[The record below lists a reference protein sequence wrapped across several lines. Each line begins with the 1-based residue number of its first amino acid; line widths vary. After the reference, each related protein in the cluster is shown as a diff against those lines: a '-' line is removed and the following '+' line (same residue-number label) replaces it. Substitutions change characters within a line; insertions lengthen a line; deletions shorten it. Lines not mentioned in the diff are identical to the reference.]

1 MKIPPSTEVIT
12 AVGKMQTR
20 GRKHNWKQ
28 VRENVFSISLFC
40 IYFSSWERTL
50 SAVSMETSWLL
61 LCITCIINCDANRS
75 RRSFFFNFCIG
86 WLRQT
91 CCDKD
96 RMNCKPWGVQVISIQ
111 STAEVKMLALFKL
124 QWITMSR
131 SLPFTHS
138 SCVYS
143 KLTVEWFHWTHAS
156 KIFFFS
162 PHQPRQKSI
171 ITQCER
177 PVICPLNQHE
187 AVVDVK
193 TFWSKCWK

>member
-1 MKIPPSTEVIT
+1 MYSALAYSVFTSQVEKELCLQS
-12 AVGKMQTR
+12 A
-20 GRKHNWKQ
+20 WKQ
-28 VRENVFSISLFC
+28 ADCYSASPA
-40 IYFSSWERTL
+40 L
-50 SAVSMETSWLL
+50 STVTQIEVGGV
-61 LCITCIINCDANRS
+61 
-75 RRSFFFNFCIG
+75 FFNFCIG

-156 KIFFFS
+156 KIFFFHLTNLGRRVLS
-162 PHQPRQKSI
+162 LS
-171 ITQCER
+171 
-177 PVICPLNQHE
+177 
-187 AVVDVK
+187 VK
-193 TFWSKCWK
+193 GQLSVRWINMRLWLMWKPFDRNAESKVEHWSSNAE